1 MSEKIIYVNSQGERF
16 ENSLQDVLFHLINY
30 GTHHRAQIS
39 TLFRQNDMAPPAAD
53 YFFWVRKK

>member
-1 MSEKIIYVNSQGERF
+1 MYVNSQGERF